1 MILQIYEKNQIQ
13 QPTIE
18 KKSHPQ
24 MRISDSNKSQQ
35 THNKHYRQ
43 QMTICLIVAFFYIP
57 MAAGHPTTRLP
68 TCLFSGRWALD
79 SPTHTVQRLRPDLH
93 NTLLQK
99 RFQGTNPGTDRLHVR
114 SQSTP
119 CSTFRHHLLVYLS
132 NEKGRNEEEILEN

>member
-35 THNKHYRQ
+35 THNKRYRQ
-43 QMTICLIVAFFYIP
+43 QMTIRLKVAFFYIP
-57 MAAGHPTTRLP
+57 MTAGRPTTRLP
-68 TCLFSGRWALD
+68 TRLFSGRWALD
-79 SPTHTVQRLRPDLH
+79 SPTHTVQRFRPDLP
-93 NTLLQK
+93 NTYLQNPL
-99 RFQGTNPGTDRLHVR
+99 QGTNSGTDRLHVR

-119 CSTFRHHLLVYLS
+119 CSTSRHHLLVSLS
-132 NEKGRNEEEILEN
+132 NEKGRNEEEQLEN